1 MHTPSHTNVCKF
13 SQFSTHIFS
22 ADITPK
28 MLKVCRVTKV
38 KVFFLVLV
46 YVFNFDSFE
55 FRPPFWRRVYTT
67 RTKLDYHGSFMNQLH
82 IHDKHQRGSVR
93 ELSVYFLLNSV
104 SEKFMHSCVRC

>member
-55 FRPPFWRRVYTT
+55 FRPPFWRRVYTNCFIQFYDIT
-67 RTKLDYHGSFMNQLH
+67 S
-82 IHDKHQRGSVR
+82 I
-93 ELSVYFLLNSV
+93 NSV
-104 SEKFMHSCVRC
+104 AGIRHEKKRNEFS